1 MSIIAKAVPFIRER
15 GLSVA
20 AEALVNFILPL
31 LIFDFAKPHIGEVNA
46 LIASSAPPIVWSL
59 IEFARKRRVD
69 ALSILVLS
77 GIALSLLAFLGGGS
91 AKFLQLREKLVTVT
105 IGLVFLGSAA
115 IGKPLIYQLARA
127 TIMRRSPHELA
138 DFEAMRENVYFRR
151 TMMTMTLVWGFGLL
165 AEAAVAV
172 ALVFA
177 LSVHNYLIVGPIV
190 GYGTVGGLSLWTYWF
205 AQRQRRKGRSRAA
218 AEAEMAAMD
227 SPGVQTPIAQAPG
240 VQAT

>member
-15 GLSVA
+15 GLGVA
-20 AEALVNFILPL
+20 TEALVNFILPL

-46 LIASSAPPIVWSL
+46 LIASSGPPIAWSL

-69 ALSILVLS
+69 ALSVLVLT

-115 IGKPLIYQLARA
+115 IGRPLIYQLARA

-138 DFEAMRENVYFRR
+138 DFEAMRENVHFRR
-151 TMMTMTLVWGFGLL
+151 VMMVMTVVWGCGLL

-172 ALVFA
+172 ALV
-177 LSVHNYLIVGPIV
+177 LTLTVHNYLIVGPIV
-190 GYGTVGGLSLWTYWF
+190 GYGTMGGLSLWTWWY
-205 AQRQRRKGRSRAA
+205 ARESRRKGQARAA
-218 AEAEMAAMD
+218 AAAALATAET
-227 SPGVQTPIAQAPG
+227 PHTQTP
-240 VQAT
+240 